1 MTTDQSLPPDGEL
14 SELEQHRLRALLE
27 DALDRER
34 VETVDVLPGVQEK
47 IRQRSQ
53 GKFFDDGWSTVRH
66 PPVST
71 YLITSLFMLAFVLL
85 TFFVLYPFR
94 GSPEPVRVDPPP
106 VEVVAPLI
114 RPAPVTPPSALPHR

>member
-1 MTTDQSLPPDGEL
+1 MTTDQSPPPDREL
-14 SELEQHRLRALLE
+14 SELEQRRLRAFLE

-34 VETVDVLPGVQEK
+34 VDPVDVLPGVQEK

-71 YLITSLFMLAFVLL
+71 YLITSLAMLAFVLV

-94 GSPEPVRVDPPP
+94 GNPQPVRVDPPP
-106 VEVVAPLI
+106 VQVVAPL
-114 RPAPVTPPSALPHR
+114 RVPAPVTPPSAPPHR